1 MSTLMQY
8 LLACNVLDIV
18 TGFLR
23 AYDQKNISSK
33 KIKHGAL
40 SKISIWCIIA
50 VSMIVSSYLKTDLTT
65 YVTGYYLI
73 MEVVS
78 IFENVSVFVPVPDKL
93 KNILEIHTTQKE
105 TENDTVTTA
114 DPDIVKFIEEQDKKL
129 VKSILILQI
138 THTHMT
144 AYIMTL
150 MAIGLV

>member
-23 AYDQKNISSK
+23 AYDQKNVSSK

-50 VSMIVSSYLKTDLTT
+50 VSMMVSSYLKTDLTT
-65 YVTGYYLI
+65 YVVGYYLI

-78 IFENVSVFVPVPDKL
+78 IFENVSVFVPVPEKL
-93 KNILEIHTTQKE
+93 KNILEIHTTKKE
-105 TENDTVTTA
+105 TEKETEKTV
-114 DPDIVKFIEEQDKKL
+114 DPEILRFIKEQDKK
-129 VKSILILQI
+129 
-138 THTHMT
+138 
-144 AYIMTL
+144 
-150 MAIGLV
+150 

>member
-8 LLACNVLDIV
+8 LLACNILDIL

-23 AYDQKNISSK
+23 AYDQKNVSSK

-105 TENDTVTTA
+105 TENETVKTV
-114 DPDIVKFIEEQDKKL
+114 DPDILKFIEEQDKK
-129 VKSILILQI
+129 
-138 THTHMT
+138 
-144 AYIMTL
+144 
-150 MAIGLV
+150 

>member
-8 LLACNVLDIV
+8 LLACNVLDIL

-50 VSMIVSSYLKTDLTT
+50 VSMMVSSYLKTDLTT

-78 IFENVSVFVPVPDKL
+78 IFENVSVFIPVPDKL
-93 KNILEIHTTQKE
+93 KNILEIHTTKKE
-105 TENDTVTTA
+105 TEKETVKTV
-114 DPDIVKFIEEQDKKL
+114 DPDILKRIKEMKEN
-129 VKSILILQI
+129 
-138 THTHMT
+138 
-144 AYIMTL
+144 
-150 MAIGLV
+150 G

>member
-1 MSTLMQY
+1 MTKLMEY

-18 TGFLR
+18 TGFLK
-23 AYDQKNISSK
+23 AYDQKNVSSK

-50 VSMIVSSYLKTDLTT
+50 VSMMVSSYLKTDLTT

-78 IFENVSVFVPVPDKL
+78 IFENVSVFVPVPEKL

-105 TENDTVTTA
+105 TVKTV
-114 DPDIVKFIEEQDKKL
+114 DPDILRFIKEQDKK
-129 VKSILILQI
+129 
-138 THTHMT
+138 
-144 AYIMTL
+144 
-150 MAIGLV
+150 

>member
-1 MSTLMQY
+1 MTTLMQY
-8 LLACNVLDIV
+8 LLACNILDIL
-18 TGFLR
+18 TGFLK

-78 IFENVSVFVPVPDKL
+78 IFENVSVFVPVPNKL
-93 KNILEIHTTQKE
+93 KNSLDIHTTQKE
-105 TENDTVTTA
+105 TETETVKTV
-114 DPDIVKFIEEQDKKL
+114 DPDILKRIKEMKQD
-129 VKSILILQI
+129 
-138 THTHMT
+138 
-144 AYIMTL
+144 
-150 MAIGLV
+150 G

>member
-1 MSTLMQY
+1 MTTLMEY
-8 LLACNVLDIV
+8 LLACNILDIL

-105 TENDTVTTA
+105 TENETVKTV
-114 DPDIVKFIEEQDKKL
+114 DPDILKFIEEQDKK
-129 VKSILILQI
+129 
-138 THTHMT
+138 
-144 AYIMTL
+144 
-150 MAIGLV
+150 

>member
-1 MSTLMQY
+1 MTTLMEY

-18 TGFLR
+18 TGFLK

-40 SKISIWCIIA
+40 SKISIWCVVV

-105 TENDTVTTA
+105 TENETVKTV
-114 DPDIVKFIEEQDKKL
+114 DPDILKFIEEQDKK
-129 VKSILILQI
+129 
-138 THTHMT
+138 
-144 AYIMTL
+144 
-150 MAIGLV
+150 